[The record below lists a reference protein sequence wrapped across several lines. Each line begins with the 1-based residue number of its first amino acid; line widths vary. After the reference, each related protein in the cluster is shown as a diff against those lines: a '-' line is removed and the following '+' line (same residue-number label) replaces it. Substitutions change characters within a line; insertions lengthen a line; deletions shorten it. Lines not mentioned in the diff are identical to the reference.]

1 MSGHIFQYLVI
12 RQNITEERALK
23 EREEA
28 YRERRLDPITGLPGK
43 TALLE
48 DLKKKEHQLFVLV
61 HADGMSKFHTDSQ
74 HGSIGG
80 DDILKQI
87 SSRLPQIVS
96 ALDGT
101 VYKLD

>member
-1 MSGHIFQYLVI
+1 MQPIYDMSGHIFQYLVI

-48 DLKKKEHQLFVLV
+48 DLKKKEYQLFVLV
-61 HADGMSKFHTDSQ
+61 HADGMSKFHT
-74 HGSIGG
+74 
-80 DDILKQI
+80 ILSMEVSEEMI
-87 SSRLPQIVS
+87 S
-96 ALDGT
+96 
-101 VYKLD
+101 